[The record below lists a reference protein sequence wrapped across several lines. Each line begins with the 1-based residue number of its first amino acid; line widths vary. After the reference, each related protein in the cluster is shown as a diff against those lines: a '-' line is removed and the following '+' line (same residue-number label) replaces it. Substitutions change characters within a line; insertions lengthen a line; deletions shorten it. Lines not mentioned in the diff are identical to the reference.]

1 MADTDAI
8 VVFMTA
14 ANGEEATRLAE
25 MLVGAHLAAC
35 VQILPEM
42 ESVYRWQG
50 KIERQS
56 EILLLAKTTREKF
69 AELERA
75 SSRSQHRSRAERK
88 GFYFVHAARELRR
101 GRCSLCSR
109 RGLRTATASR
119 FPGRSCSL
127 CSRRGLRTATASR
140 FPGRDVLRGRRSLSG
155 RR

>member
-1 MADTDAI
+1 MPDTDAI

-56 EILLLAKTTREKF
+56 EILLLAKTTRAKF
-69 AELERA
+69 AELEREVRA
-75 SSRSQHRSRAERK
+75 LHSYDTPEIIAVPVVDGSAPYLDWLNEAAHPRSSE
-88 GFYFVHAARELRR
+88 
-101 GRCSLCSR
+101 
-109 RGLRTATASR
+109 
-119 FPGRSCSL
+119 
-127 CSRRGLRTATASR
+127 
-140 FPGRDVLRGRRSLSG
+140 
-155 RR
+155 

>member
-1 MADTDAI
+1 MPDTDVI

-56 EILLLAKTTREKF
+56 EILLLAKTTRAKF
-69 AELERA
+69 AELEREVRA
-75 SSRSQHRSRAERK
+75 LHSYDTPEIIAVPVVDGSAPYLDWLNEAAHPRSSE
-88 GFYFVHAARELRR
+88 
-101 GRCSLCSR
+101 
-109 RGLRTATASR
+109 
-119 FPGRSCSL
+119 
-127 CSRRGLRTATASR
+127 
-140 FPGRDVLRGRRSLSG
+140 
-155 RR
+155 

>member
-1 MADTDAI
+1 MSDDAI

-56 EILLLAKTTREKF
+56 EVLLLAKTTQGKF
-69 AELERA
+69 AELEREV
-75 SSRSQHRSRAERK
+75 RALHSYDTPEIVAVPIVAGSAPYLEWLK
-88 GFYFVHAARELRR
+88 LP
-101 GRCSLCSR
+101 L
-109 RGLRTATASR
+109 
-119 FPGRSCSL
+119 
-127 CSRRGLRTATASR
+127 
-140 FPGRDVLRGRRSLSG
+140 
-155 RR
+155 